1 MGFLNPWLLVGLA
14 GVAVPI
20 LIHLLNRFRRR
31 RIDWAAMELLRR
43 ALVIRSRRIRLED
56 LLLLALRCLA
66 VALIA
71 LAMARP
77 TLTAAG
83 AKWFGAQEQVGAV
96 IALDASF
103 SMAFRPGVG
112 SRFDRAVQIVRD
124 LKAALNPG
132 DPVSLLVMGNR
143 PRVLLRSTGYDA
155 RRLEKVLKETSPLA
169 EPLNLEPSLDMIATL
184 VQETKAPVREV
195 YLVTDAQAI
204 TWANLSEKARRGLRR
219 IGADARIFVLPTA
232 PDSGENLAVTGL
244 ALTSGSLRRGTT
256 ARLVADVRNF
266 GRAPQDR
273 VVVTLFAGDKAV
285 DQRIVDRLAP
295 GEASAVPLFVR
306 FDEPGFVRLA
316 ARIGQ
321 DALDVDNVRY
331 AVARVRD
338 KVRVLAVDGD
348 PSDRPYRNETDY
360 LVTALVPRML
370 GAAKSSLVVEAVP
383 WMELQSR
390 KLGDY
395 QVVVLANVP
404 DVRQAQVE
412 DLYHF
417 VRDGGGLLIT
427 LGDKTNPALVTA
439 RMRHGNLSL
448 LPGEVQDPAAATPDA
463 ADGRSMAIADA
474 GHPLARALGVLP
486 SALLAEARFQRYF
499 KLALAPDAR
508 PILKIAGPDA
518 PLLAEKPLGRGKV
531 LLFTSTADRAW
542 TNLPI
547 HPAYPILASEIVTY
561 LTTQAYERPLVV
573 GEPVIVPLASDSV
586 ETSVVFREPGG
597 GTLAVQVTERD
608 GRRAAEYA
616 QADQPGFYEM
626 KAGEKSPPVVVAVS
640 VDPRESDVKALAPE
654 GLKTALVNLPV
665 RVLPEGENL
674 TSAIRESRVGRE
686 LWRVLLLAG
695 LATLALEGF
704 LAWRFSRQM
713 TAGDAE
719 AADGAREPAAAD
731 RDAA

>member
-14 GVAVPI
+14 GIAVPI
-20 LIHLLNRFRRR
+20 LVHLLNRFRHR

-96 IALDASF
+96 IALDGSF
-103 SMAFRPGVG
+103 SMACRPGVG

-124 LKAALNPG
+124 LKPAMNPG

-143 PRVLLRSTGYDA
+143 PRVLLRNTGYDE
-155 RRLEKVLKETSPLA
+155 RRLEKVLKEASPLA
-169 EPLNLEPSLDMIATL
+169 EPLNLETSLDMIATL
-184 VQETKAPVREV
+184 VRETKAPVREV
-195 YLVTDAQAI
+195 YLVTDAQAV
-204 TWANLSEKARRGLRR
+204 TWANLSEKARRSLRQ
-219 IGADARIFVLPTA
+219 IGSDARIFVLPTA
-232 PDSGENLAVTGL
+232 PDNGENMAVTAL
-244 ALTSGSLRRGTT
+244 NLTSGSLRRGTT
-256 ARLVADVRNF
+256 ARFVAEVRNF
-266 GRAPQDR
+266 GRLPQDR

-285 DQRIVDRLAP
+285 DQRIIDRLAP
-295 GEASAVPLFVR
+295 GEASAVPMFVR
-306 FDEPGFVRLA
+306 FEEPGFVRLA

-321 DALDVDNVRY
+321 DALEIDNVRY

-360 LVTALVPRML
+360 LVTALVPKTL
-370 GAAKSSLVVEAVP
+370 GAAKSSLAVEAVP

-412 DLYHF
+412 DLYNF
-417 VRDGGGLLIT
+417 VRDGGGLLVT
-427 LGDKTNPALVTA
+427 LGDKINPTLVTA
-439 RMRHGNLSL
+439 RMRHGGISL
-448 LPGEVQDPAAATPDA
+448 LPGEVQDAAAAPEA
-463 ADGRSMAIADA
+463 ADGRSLAIADA
-474 GHPLARALGVLP
+474 GHPVARALGVLP
-486 SALLAEARFQRYF
+486 PELLAEARFQRYF

-508 PILKIAGPDA
+508 PILKIAGTEA

-531 LLFTSTADRAW
+531 LLFTSTIDRAW

-561 LTTQAYERPLVV
+561 LTTQAYERSLVV

-586 ETSVVFREPGG
+586 QTSVIFREPGG
-597 GTLAVQVTERD
+597 GTLAVQVTERE
-608 GRRAAEYA
+608 GRRVVEYA

-626 KAGEKSPPVVVAVS
+626 KADEKSPPVVVSVS
-640 VDPRESDVKALAPE
+640 VDPRESDLKTLAPE
-654 GLKTALVNLPV
+654 GMKTALVNLPA

-686 LWRVLLLAG
+686 LWRILLVLG
-695 LATLALEGF
+695 IATLAVEGF

-713 TAGDAE
+713 TAGDVEGVSA
-719 AADGAREPAAAD
+719 AREAKATD